1 LAAHKAAS
9 FQEAN
14 LKENSKARMAFATIV
29 RSSKPTDRLF
39 LLRIV
44 VTIGYVVGIIISWRL
59 WLSDRDYPLTP
70 VFSWLPGIPSPI
82 DALLPAGLC
91 LLLITHLFVK
101 NKQPL
106 ILASLIVV
114 IVLAL
119 FDQSRWQPWFYQYS
133 LMLFSLLSIKDE
145 KNDIS
150 ATDVLNISRLII
162 ICIYVWSG
170 LHKFNSYFYDEIT
183 PWMIDGVIPNFP
195 SGIVS
200 MIAHSIPFIEIA
212 IGILLFFK
220 RTRTAAIIGAIGS
233 HLFVLLTLGP
243 LGRHQNQVI
252 IPWNLVMIAFVLIL
266 FKKDDIFS
274 LRSLLV
280 GRSFQAKL
288 IALLVVVMPILN
300 AFNRWDSYLSF
311 ALFSGNIAKASYYIT
326 PEGYSE
332 LPINVRPYCIKDS
345 ASGMYLIDVIDWTDS
360 YFHASLYP
368 EPRIYESVANYLAKD
383 LKKGEMLMVHHERI
397 TPFISKPSIRRQYP

>member
-1 LAAHKAAS
+1 
-9 FQEAN
+9 
-14 LKENSKARMAFATIV
+14 MAFATIV

-44 VTIGYVVGIIISWRL
+44 ITIGYVLGIIISWRL

-70 VFSWLPGIPSPI
+70 VFSWLPSIPSPI

-106 ILASLIVV
+106 ILLSLV
-114 IVLAL
+114 IVIILAL

-133 LMLFSLLSIKDE
+133 VMLFSLLFVKDE
-145 KNDIS
+145 KNDNLTTE
-150 ATDVLNISRLII
+150 ALNISRLII
-162 ICIYVWSG
+162 ICIYIWSG
-170 LHKFNSYFYDEIT
+170 LHKFNSYFYDEII
-183 PWMIDGVIPNFP
+183 PWMIDGIIPNVP
-195 SGIVS
+195 SGIIS
-200 MIAHSIPFIEIA
+200 FIAHSIPFIEIA
-212 IGILLFFK
+212 IGILLLFK
-220 RTRTAAIIGAIGS
+220 RTRFVAIIGAVAS
-233 HLFVLLTLGP
+233 HIFILIALGP
-243 LGRHQNQVI
+243 FGRDQNQVI
-252 IPWNLVMIAFVLIL
+252 IPWNLAMIAFVLIL
-266 FKKDDIFS
+266 FKKDDILS
-274 LRSLLV
+274 LRSLIL
-280 GRSFQAKL
+280 GRSFQTKL
-288 IALLVVVMPILN
+288 VALLVIVMPFLN

-311 ALFSGNIAKASYYIT
+311 ALFSGNIPKASYYIT

-332 LPINVRPYCIKDS
+332 LPIHVRPYCLKDS

-368 EPRIYESVANYLAKD
+368 EPRIYESVADYLAKD

-397 TPFISKPSIRRQYP
+397 TPFINQPSIRRQYP